1 MADDRHSRYSDSGDF
16 GYRWVSHRTDIMKN
30 NSDNRDELA
39 AMAMVGIVSG
49 IGRVVISSTDCTMT
63 ANSAY
68 RIADAMIACKKGWPK
83 PEVK

>member
-1 MADDRHSRYSDSGDF
+1 MADDRHSYHSNSGDSSDN
-16 GYRWVSHRTDIMKN
+16 WLSNRTHIMKN

-49 IGRVVISSTDCTMT
+49 WRYVDKESCMNIAVT
-63 ANSAY
+63 AY
-68 RIADAMIACKKGWPK
+68 RMADAMIACKKGWPK

>member
-1 MADDRHSRYSDSGDF
+1 MADDRHSRYSDSRDSSHN
-16 GYRWVSHRTDIMKN
+16 WVSHRIDIMNN

-49 IGRVVISSTDCTMT
+49 IGRVVFNSTDCTMT

>member
-1 MADDRHSRYSDSGDF
+1 MADDRHSRYSSSRDL
-16 GYRWVSHRTDIMKN
+16 GYRWVSNRTNAMKN

-49 IGRVVISSTDCTMT
+49 IGRVVFNSTDCTMT

>member
-1 MADDRHSRYSDSGDF
+1 MANDRHSRNASARDSSDNWLSN
-16 GYRWVSHRTDIMKN
+16 RTDIMKN

-49 IGRVVISSTDCTMT
+49 IGRAVLTSTDCTLT

-68 RIADAMIACKKGWPK
+68 RIADAMIACKKGCPK

>member
-1 MADDRHSRYSDSGDF
+1 
-16 GYRWVSHRTDIMKN
+16 
-30 NSDNRDELA
+30 
-39 AMAMVGIVSG
+39 MVGIVSG
-49 IGRVVISSTDCTMT
+49 IGRVVFNSTDCTMT